1 MTVVTKSEVNGC
13 ILTGV
18 SVPAV
23 LLIKAMLIAYLSQNL
38 HATYGLG
45 PWFPTEIHY
54 TWCA

>member
-23 LLIKAMLIAYLSQNL
+23 LLIKAML
-38 HATYGLG
+38 
-45 PWFPTEIHY
+45 
-54 TWCA
+54 